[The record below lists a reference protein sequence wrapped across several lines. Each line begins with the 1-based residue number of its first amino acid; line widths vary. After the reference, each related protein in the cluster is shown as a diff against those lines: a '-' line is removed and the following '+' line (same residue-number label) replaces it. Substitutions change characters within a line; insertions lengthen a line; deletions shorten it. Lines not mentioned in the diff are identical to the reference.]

1 MCTREQRGFDYRE
14 LTPEQ
19 WTELRTCIEGQARA
33 ARAQALRELL
43 DRGLCLLRAAASG
56 VREVAGPVAGA
67 IAATARRWWA
77 AHAARRERR
86 AAVRELA
93 ALDDRALKD
102 IGLSR
107 SEIEYVVYG
116 QAIGRW
122 REGAVVPARGGEPE
136 VGAGAQRAKIS
147 GGTPALRTRAPASA
161 VRRQHAPDVI
171 PSGNPFAAENAS
183 GRYAKAAGPCR

>member
-1 MCTREQRGFDYRE
+1 MCAREQRGFDYRK

-19 WTELRTCIEGQARA
+19 WTELRNCIEGLARA
-33 ARAQALRELL
+33 ARAQALRDLL
-43 DRGLCLLRAAASG
+43 DRGLCLLRGAGNGA
-56 VREVAGPVAGA
+56 REVAGLVAGA
-67 IAATARRWWA
+67 IAATARRWWTA
-77 AHAARRERR
+77 YAARRERR

-102 IGLSR
+102 IGLTR

-136 VGAGAQRAKIS
+136 AGAGAERAKIS
-147 GGTPALRTRAPASA
+147 GGTPALRTRAPAIRS
-161 VRRQHAPDVI
+161 QHVPDI
-171 PSGNPFAAENAS
+171 SRGGNPLLAENAS
-183 GRYAKAAGPCR
+183 GRLAEAARHCR